1 LFTGGEPTLHP
12 QLYSL
17 LDRVDQQGYSFQLHT
32 NGTRI
37 HADEARRLAEFVN
50 LKKVQISLEGPSP
63 ELHDAV
69 MGKGLHQRVLR
80 ALDELRAHEVPV
92 ALAVTPME
100 TNQEHLAEIE
110 QFAEEKGAE
119 LVRILLYDLGAAT
132 ENGLK
137 PAVTDSQANSPSDTT
152 LMCNKGVAY
161 SEGKY
166 FPCPVLVK
174 DPEALLGHSLHE
186 ALSPP
191 ARERVAR
198 LRDSKAACAICL
210 KGST

>member
-1 LFTGGEPTLHP
+1 
-12 QLYSL
+12 
-17 LDRVDQQGYSFQLHT
+17 
-32 NGTRI
+32 
-37 HADEARRLAEFVN
+37 
-50 LKKVQISLEGPSP
+50 
-63 ELHDAV
+63 
-69 MGKGLHQRVLR
+69 MGQGLHRRVLR
-80 ALDELRAHEVPV
+80 VIDELRTHEVPV
-92 ALAVTPME
+92 AIAVTPME
-100 TNQEHLAEIE
+100 TNQAHLAEIE

-119 LVRILLYDLGAAT
+119 LVQILLYDLGAAT
-132 ENGLK
+132 ENGLR
-137 PAVTDSQANSPSDTT
+137 PAATDSQNGPSDTS
-152 LMCNKGVAY
+152 LMCDKGVAY

-191 ARERVAR
+191 AREQVAR